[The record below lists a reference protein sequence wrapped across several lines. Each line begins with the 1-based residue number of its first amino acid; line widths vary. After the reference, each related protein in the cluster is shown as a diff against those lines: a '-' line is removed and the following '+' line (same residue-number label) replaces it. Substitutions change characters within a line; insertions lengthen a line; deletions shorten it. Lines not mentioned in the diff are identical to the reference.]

1 MRKVNCIKNSIF
13 IYSFSY
19 FILRKESRRA
29 KTIAE
34 LILASDS
41 SQRKINELSLQRTF
55 SLTLCEVNFKSWGKK
70 KMYGNHGKA
79 FNLNIYQE
87 I

>member
-1 MRKVNCIKNSIF
+1 ME
-13 IYSFSY
+13 FSY
-19 FILRKESRRA
+19 FILRKESRTA

-41 SQRKINELSLQRTF
+41 SQRKINELSLLRTF
-55 SLTLCEVNFKSWGKK
+55 SLTLCEVNFKSLGE